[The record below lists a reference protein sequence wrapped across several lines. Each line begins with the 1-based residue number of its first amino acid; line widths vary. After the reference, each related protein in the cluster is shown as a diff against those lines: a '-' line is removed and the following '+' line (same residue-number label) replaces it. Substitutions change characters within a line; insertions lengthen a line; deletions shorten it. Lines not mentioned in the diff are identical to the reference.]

1 MKKKSQLSV
10 VILTLAVIL
19 FLGIAAGGRIKDL
32 LAGAVPLADD
42 MTFEQ
47 ARDTYITYDVT
58 HPVVSYP
65 EEYYSG
71 DPGRIRRMAYI
82 IYDEG
87 RQAFLKIVVSEQ
99 NTGSFDRLLRAA
111 NMSDE
116 VKESWGEQLDSQL
129 KPVSITGSIISI
141 EDADAMDAVLDAL
154 MSPDFQGTEALRTA
168 ALAQSVWWYV
178 LEDGYIQSL
187 PTWHL
192 WVCIVV
198 IGINV
203 LFLLIALISLLRK
216 GVNEDFLSKDHGTYT
231 TQFFKRQLSWL
242 EPWCKKGLAKRTR
255 TAFLVMLAVTAAL
268 TGVGFYVGYSSIE
281 VLTCHL
287 PLGLG
292 IGELYGLPLL
302 LGVGLAFNP
311 YKILKNISKSFEK
324 LYPVQSDR
332 ETIAQDLMEADDS
345 WVIREQGKEESLC
358 AVLGG
363 RYWVVLSGAGSVTVV
378 DGSRVGK
385 MYSETVSGQVRTGKV
400 RYNYTSYVIYIFYQG
415 DEEKKHAN
423 VQFAFNSEGASGHF
437 MALARKRLGDR
448 AQTVMQ

>member
-10 VILTLAVIL
+10 VVLTLAVIL
-19 FLGIAAGGRIKDL
+19 FLGIAAGGRIKNL
-32 LAGAVPLADD
+32 LAKAVPLADD

-47 ARDTYITYDVT
+47 AKGTYITYDVT

-71 DPGRIRRMAYI
+71 DPDRIRRMAYI

-129 KPVSITGSIISI
+129 KPVSVTGSITPVG
-141 EDADAMDAVLDAL
+141 DGMDTLFDAL
-154 MSPDFQGTEALRTA
+154 MGPDFQGTEELRMA
-168 ALAQSVWWYV
+168 AAAQSVWYV

-187 PTWHL
+187 PAWHL

-198 IGINV
+198 IGINL
-203 LFLLIALISLLRK
+203 LFLLIALISLLRR

-231 TQFFKRQLSWL
+231 TQFLKRQLSWL

-255 TAFLVMLAVTAAL
+255 TAFLVMLVVAAAL
-268 TGVGFYVGYSSIE
+268 TGVGFYVGCSSLE

-292 IGELYGLPLL
+292 IGELYGIPLL

-332 ETIAQDLMEADDS
+332 EAIAQNLMEADDS

-358 AVLGG
+358 AALGE
-363 RYWVVLSGAGSVTVV
+363 RYWIVLSGVGSVTVV

-415 DEEKKHAN
+415 DEDKKHAN

>member
-10 VILTLAVIL
+10 VVLTLAVIL
-19 FLGIAAGGRIKDL
+19 FLGIVAGGRIKNL
-32 LAGAVPLADD
+32 LAKAVPLADD
-42 MTFEQ
+42 TTFEQ
-47 ARDTYITYDVT
+47 AKGTYITYDVT

-71 DPGRIRRMAYI
+71 DPDRIRRMAYI

-111 NMSDE
+111 NMSDD

-129 KPVSITGSIISI
+129 GPATVTGSITPVG
-141 EDADAMDAVLDAL
+141 DGMDTLFDAL
-154 MSPDFQGTEALRTA
+154 MGPDFQGTEELRMA
-168 ALAQSVWWYV
+168 AAAQSVWYV

-192 WVCIVV
+192 WVCIIV
-198 IGINV
+198 IGINL

-216 GVNEDFLSKDHGTYT
+216 GVNEDFLSKDHGAYT
-231 TQFFKRQLSWL
+231 TQFLKRQLSWL
-242 EPWCKKGLAKRTR
+242 EPWCKKGLARRTR
-255 TAFLVMLAVTAAL
+255 TAFLVMLVVAAAL
-268 TGVGFYVGYSSIE
+268 TGVGFYVGYSSLE

-324 LYPVQSDR
+324 LYPVPSDR

-345 WVIREQGKEESLC
+345 WVIREQGKEEYLC
-358 AVLGG
+358 AALGE
-363 RYWVVLSGAGSVTVV
+363 RYWIVLSGTGRVTLV